1 MGDIKSFY
9 DVGLDKKPNILHL
22 FKTSYPS
29 ISGYTVRSHFIL
41 TKQKIFCNPIALV
54 DPYYIKKRK
63 LDNIEGNIYYRYPP
77 DLKLKLSNN
86 AILSH
91 IPYLDR
97 ISQIVYLK
105 ILNTPISFLRSIVSH
120 KKINLI
126 HGHTYARFS
135 NFGEKVAREAKIPFI
150 YEVRGFWEDSRVGV
164 KRLKEFGYQYM
175 KIRRSETN
183 LMKKA
188 DALITLGKNMKKEI
202 VSRGF
207 DEKKVFVIPNGVD
220 TEKFKP
226 ISPDLNLKERLK
238 LKNKKIIAYIGS
250 IQRIEGIDVLI
261 QAIAQIKKEFK
272 EIVLILIGSSFNA
285 YKKELIKLS
294 KKLGIENSV
303 HFIGRI
309 QRDFIRNYYSI
320 VDIIVIPRKNVR
332 VCRLVTPLK
341 QLEAMAME
349 KIVITSDLPALR
361 EMVKPGISG
370 DVFEAENANDLAKK
384 ILFYLTNQIERDKL
398 RCKARKYVQINYDW
412 NKIVFKYFDIYN
424 HELVKN

>member
-1 MGDIKSFY
+1 MI
-9 DVGLDKKPNILHL
+9 LNKKPNILHL

-41 TKQKIFCNPIALV
+41 TKQKLFCNPIALV
-54 DPYYIKKRK
+54 DPYFIKKTRP
-63 LDNIEGNIYYRYPP
+63 DIIEGNIYYRYPVN
-77 DLKLKLSNN
+77 LRLHLLNNTNFSNVPF
-86 AILSH
+86 LER
-91 IPYLDR
+91 L
-97 ISQIVYLK
+97 SQIVNLK
-105 ILNTPISFLRSIVSH
+105 ILKTPMNLLKSIV
-120 KKINLI
+120 KYKNINLI
-126 HGHTYARFS
+126 HGHTYAKFS

-207 DEKKVFVIPNGVD
+207 DEKKVIVIPNGVD

-226 ISPDLNLKERLK
+226 IAPDLNLKERLK

-250 IQRIEGIDVLI
+250 IQKIEGIEVLI
-261 QAIAQIKKEFK
+261 HAIAQVKKKFK
-272 EIVLILIGSSFNA
+272 EIVLLLIGSSFKD
-285 YKKELIKLS
+285 YKKELIDLS
-294 KKLGIENSV
+294 KKLGTESSV

-320 VDIIVIPRKNVR
+320 VDIIVIPRKNTR

-349 KIVITSDLPALR
+349 KVVITSDLPALR
-361 EMVKPGISG
+361 EMIKPGISG
-370 DVFEAENANDLAKK
+370 DVFEAENANDLANK
-384 ILFYLTNQIERDKL
+384 ILFYLTDQIERDKL
-398 RCKARKYVQINYDW
+398 SIKARVYVQNNYDW
-412 NKIVFKYFDIYN
+412 NKIVFKYRDIYN
-424 HELVKN
+424 HVLVKN

>member
-1 MGDIKSFY
+1 M
-9 DVGLDKKPNILHL
+9 KPNILHL

-29 ISGYTVRSHFIL
+29 ISGYTVRSHSIL
-41 TKQKIFCNPIALV
+41 TKQKLFCSPIALV
-54 DPYYIKKRK
+54 DPYFIKKTRP
-63 LDNIEGNIYYRYPP
+63 DIIEGNIYYRYPI
-77 DLKLKLSNN
+77 DLRLHLLNNSNFLN
-86 AILSH
+86 VPFLESV
-91 IPYLDR
+91 
-97 ISQIVYLK
+97 SQIFYLK
-105 ILNTPISFLRSIVSH
+105 ILKTPMSLLRSIVKH
-120 KKINLI
+120 RKIDLI

-135 NFGEKVAREAKIPFI
+135 NFGEKVAREAKIPFV
-150 YEVRGFWEDSRVGV
+150 YEIRGFWEDSRVGV
-164 KRLKEFGYQYM
+164 DRLKEFGYKYM

-202 VSRGF
+202 LSRGF

-250 IQRIEGIDVLI
+250 IQRFEGIDVLI
-261 QAIAQIKKEFK
+261 QAIAQVKEKIK

-285 YKKELIKLS
+285 YKKELVEIS

-303 HFIGRI
+303 YFIGRI

-320 VDIIVIPRKNVR
+320 VDIIVIPRKNIR

-349 KIVITSDLPALR
+349 KVVITSDLPALR
-361 EMVKPGISG
+361 EMIKPGVSG
-370 DVFEAENANDLAKK
+370 DVFEAENAGDLANK
-384 ILFYLTNQIERDKL
+384 ILFYLTNPKARDKL
-398 RCKARKYVQINYDW
+398 SIRAREYVRNHYDW
-412 NKIVFKYFDIYN
+412 DKIIFTYLKIYN
-424 HELVKN
+424 QLFDKN